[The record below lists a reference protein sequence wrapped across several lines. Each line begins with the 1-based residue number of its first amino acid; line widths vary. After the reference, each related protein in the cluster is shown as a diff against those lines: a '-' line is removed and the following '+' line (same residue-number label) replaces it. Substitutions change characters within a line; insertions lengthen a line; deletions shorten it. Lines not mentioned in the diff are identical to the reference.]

1 MSVRPFRHQVN
12 GIDWYCEQRG
22 EGPPVVL
29 VPSGEG
35 DCGVFDWVATQLAN
49 EFTILTFDTPG
60 FSRSQAGTS
69 DISMSKL
76 GDQIACLL
84 RSLGTG
90 PSTFYGSSSGGVA
103 VLDLVVRHGD
113 LVRNAVVH
121 EVTMPSAAPLVGDLL
136 ALEDGATVL
145 TLEDA
150 AIVERCQPM
159 FAHMLNDDPEA
170 WKSLGEEYH
179 ARLER
184 NYVTWAR
191 KYAVAPVPSHSPQD
205 LAGQPIT
212 WTIGG
217 LTPAFAFLE
226 NVVLAVKSGLA
237 ISPLMCK
244 HFPQVSAPEM
254 LATHI
259 RESVLASQGLDAG
272 KAR

>member
-90 PSTFYGSSSGGVA
+90 SFHILRKQFWRSRGSRSRG
-103 VLDLVVRHGD
+103 
-113 LVRNAVVH
+113 
-121 EVTMPSAAPLVGDLL
+121 AP
-136 ALEDGATVL
+136 
-145 TLEDA
+145 
-150 AIVERCQPM
+150 
-159 FAHMLNDDPEA
+159 
-170 WKSLGEEYH
+170 W
-179 ARLER
+179 
-184 NYVTWAR
+184 
-191 KYAVAPVPSHSPQD
+191 
-205 LAGQPIT
+205 
-212 WTIGG
+212 
-217 LTPAFAFLE
+217 
-226 NVVLAVKSGLA
+226 
-237 ISPLMCK
+237 
-244 HFPQVSAPEM
+244 
-254 LATHI
+254 
-259 RESVLASQGLDAG
+259 
-272 KAR
+272 

>member
-1 MSVRPFRHQVN
+1 
-12 GIDWYCEQRG
+12 
-22 EGPPVVL
+22 
-29 VPSGEG
+29 
-35 DCGVFDWVATQLAN
+35 
-49 EFTILTFDTPG
+49 
-60 FSRSQAGTS
+60 
-69 DISMSKL
+69 
-76 GDQIACLL
+76 
-84 RSLGTG
+84 
-90 PSTFYGSSSGGVA
+90 
-103 VLDLVVRHGD
+103 
-113 LVRNAVVH
+113 
-121 EVTMPSAAPLVGDLL
+121 MPSAAPLLGDLL

-191 KYAVAPVPSHSPQD
+191 RYAVAPVPSHSPQD